1 MIIIKSVNYPDIKKQ
16 AISSLVGGLGNLINS
31 EGFKTIFRGTS
42 TLPVLQTIN
51 SIGENLDLDV
61 SYKVKKY
68 SKEMQEDFLKSTKDV
83 NCPSELNKRTGGRV
97 ILKMLKKYIDAGR
110 AATPYMGASDPTLRE
125 IVDLLEN
132 LSYARDLLYDIRGN
146 RTGTGTAFGA
156 PTKKGTKIEDAIY
169 SSFAVWLPGALD
181 GLNSK
186 FRTSCPS
193 ENVSTMNI

>member
-1 MIIIKSVNYPDIKKQ
+1 
-16 AISSLVGGLGNLINS
+16 
-31 EGFKTIFRGTS
+31 
-42 TLPVLQTIN
+42 
-51 SIGENLDLDV
+51 
-61 SYKVKKY
+61 
-68 SKEMQEDFLKSTKDV
+68 
-83 NCPSELNKRTGGRV
+83 
-97 ILKMLKKYIDAGR
+97 MLKKYIDAGR
-110 AATPYMGASDPTLRE
+110 AATPYMGGSDPTLRE